1 MNILS
6 PSILAADCARLGEE
20 ISLVEAAGAGYL
32 HIDVMDGMFVPSL
45 SFGMCVV
52 SSLRKV
58 TDMVFDVH
66 LMVEEPI
73 RYIADFAKSG
83 SDIISVHLEACSDV
97 EETLD
102 WIHSL
107 GRKAGLSI
115 KPSTPVSAVE
125 KYLDKIDL
133 LLVMTVEP
141 GFGGQKYIPASTERI
156 REARRLIDARQACV
170 DIEVDGGITV
180 DNVRMV
186 LDAGANI
193 IVAGSAVFNGNST
206 ENVTNMM
213 EILASCPNGKEK

>member
-83 SDIISVHLEACSDV
+83 SDIITVHLEACSDV
-97 EETLD
+97 EETLAWD
-102 WIHSL
+102 VKPDFPSNRPRLFPLWKNTWI
-107 GRKAGLSI
+107 K
-115 KPSTPVSAVE
+115 STCCW
-125 KYLDKIDL
+125 L
-133 LLVMTVEP
+133 
-141 GFGGQKYIPASTERI
+141 
-156 REARRLIDARQACV
+156 
-170 DIEVDGGITV
+170 
-180 DNVRMV
+180 
-186 LDAGANI
+186 
-193 IVAGSAVFNGNST
+193 
-206 ENVTNMM
+206 
-213 EILASCPNGKEK
+213 

>member
-20 ISLVEAAGAGYL
+20 ISLVEAAGAEYL

-73 RYIADFAKSG
+73 RYAADFAKSG
-83 SDIISVHLEACSDV
+83 ADIITVHLEACSDV

-102 WIHSL
+102 WIH
-107 GRKAGLSI
+107 
-115 KPSTPVSAVE
+115 TW
-125 KYLDKIDL
+125 
-133 LLVMTVEP
+133 
-141 GFGGQKYIPASTERI
+141 
-156 REARRLIDARQACV
+156 DARQ
-170 DIEVDGGITV
+170 GFP
-180 DNVRMV
+180 
-186 LDAGANI
+186 LSPPPPFWLWKNI
-193 IVAGSAVFNGNST
+193 WTKST
-206 ENVTNMM
+206 CF
-213 EILASCPNGKEK
+213 SS

>member
-20 ISLVEAAGAGYL
+20 ISLVEAAGAEYL

-73 RYIADFAKSG
+73 RYAADFAKSG
-83 SDIISVHLEACSDV
+83 ADIITVHLEACSDV

-107 GRKAGLSI
+107 GRKAGISI
-115 KPSTPVSAVE
+115 KPSTPHFGCG
-125 KYLDKIDL
+125 KIS
-133 LLVMTVEP
+133 
-141 GFGGQKYIPASTERI
+141 GQNRPASRH
-156 REARRLIDARQACV
+156 
-170 DIEVDGGITV
+170 DGGTRFRRTKV
-180 DNVRMV
+180 YPCFH
-186 LDAGANI
+186 G
-193 IVAGSAVFNGNST
+193 
-206 ENVTNMM
+206 
-213 EILASCPNGKEK
+213 

>member
-83 SDIISVHLEACSDV
+83 SDIITVHLEACS
-97 EETLD
+97 LSL
-102 WIHSL
+102 IH
-107 GRKAGLSI
+107 I
-115 KPSTPVSAVE
+115 
-125 KYLDKIDL
+125 
-133 LLVMTVEP
+133 
-141 GFGGQKYIPASTERI
+141 
-156 REARRLIDARQACV
+156 
-170 DIEVDGGITV
+170 
-180 DNVRMV
+180 
-186 LDAGANI
+186 
-193 IVAGSAVFNGNST
+193 
-206 ENVTNMM
+206 
-213 EILASCPNGKEK
+213 

>member
-20 ISLVEAAGAGYL
+20 IKLVEEAGAQYL

-45 SFGMCVV
+45 SFGLCVI

-73 RYIADFAKSG
+73 RYVADFAKSG
-83 SDIISVHLEACSDV
+83 ADIITVHLEACSDV

-107 GRKAGLSI
+107 GRKAGISL
-115 KPSTPVSAVE
+115 KPSTPIQAIE

-141 GFGGQKYIPASTERI
+141 GFGRNTCRPPRP
-156 REARRLIDARQACV
+156 
-170 DIEVDGGITV
+170 
-180 DNVRMV
+180 
-186 LDAGANI
+186 
-193 IVAGSAVFNGNST
+193 GSARPADSSRKSMRT
-206 ENVTNMM
+206 WT
-213 EILASCPNGKEK
+213 LKWTAASPGTMSMWSWKQEPMS

>member
-1 MNILS
+1 M
-6 PSILAADCARLGEE
+6 
-20 ISLVEAAGAGYL
+20 
-32 HIDVMDGMFVPSL
+32 
-45 SFGMCVV
+45 
-52 SSLRKV
+52 
-58 TDMVFDVH
+58 
-66 LMVEEPI
+66 
-73 RYIADFAKSG
+73 
-83 SDIISVHLEACSDV
+83 
-97 EETLD
+97 
-102 WIHSL
+102 
-107 GRKAGLSI
+107 
-115 KPSTPVSAVE
+115 E

-213 EILASCPNGKEK
+213 EILASCPDGKEK